1 MKRRPPRSTRTATL
15 FPYTTLFR
23 AEVAAPTGPAQRLA
37 MASVTAEGGGL
48 ALAGPPSRGRWPSC
62 AHQLYVS
69 ERRHQYCS
77 PFQREGALAAIHCGS
92 SREPLFPFSRNGL
105 SGLRFSVPDR
115 TDRVAD
121 VDRVRP

>member
-1 MKRRPPRSTRTATL
+1 
-15 FPYTTLFR
+15 
-23 AEVAAPTGPAQRLA
+23 

-69 ERRHQYCS
+69 DRRHQYCS
-77 PFQREGALAAIHCGS
+77 PFQREGALAAIHLGS
-92 SREPLFPFSRNGL
+92 SREPLFPFSLIGL

-115 TDRVAD
+115 NNGSDNVLTPVLNEQLACRIV
-121 VDRVRP
+121 VVQ